1 MPVFVD
7 QWEFQSNKLND
18 SSQSPLAPPSRNLP
32 ALLLTRGSPEHSS
45 SIQSCCCSFVESCP
59 TLRPQTIAHR
69 LPCPSLY
76 PGICSNLCPM
86 SRGCHPTISF
96 SAIPFSFCLQSFQAS
111 GSFPMS
117 QLFASGSQT
126 IGAPASAPVLPVNI
140 QR

>member
-1 MPVFVD
+1 MTVPRAHLPHPPGISLLSF
-7 QWEFQSNKLND
+7 
-18 SSQSPLAPPSRNLP
+18 SPGAPLSIP
-32 ALLLTRGSPEHSS
+32 LLFKVVVVHLL
-45 SIQSCCCSFVESCP
+45 SCP

-86 SRGCHPTISF
+86 SRGCHPIISF

-117 QLFASGSQT
+117 QLFTSGSQT